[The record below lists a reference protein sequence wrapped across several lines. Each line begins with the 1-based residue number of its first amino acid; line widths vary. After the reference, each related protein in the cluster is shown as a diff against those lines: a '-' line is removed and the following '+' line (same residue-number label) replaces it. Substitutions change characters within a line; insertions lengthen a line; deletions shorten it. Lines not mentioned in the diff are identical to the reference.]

1 MTCLNRIVGTTV
13 YILQEGVQITVI
25 LPDISCEQASYT
37 AGGGGP
43 VIIFILLLLLL
54 LLLSLFF
61 VFSLSS
67 VVDKHIFTIVMLH
80 CWKKKA
86 NLT

>member
-80 CWKKKA
+80 C
-86 NLT
+86 